1 MRLEENDDYQIR
13 DNYKTEIAIFA
24 LSVHRSTEKLT
35 TKNEKKVFIIFKIL
49 IFPCLHK
56 HNGRCE
62 LILLK
67 DTSLYFY
74 YHVQY
79 NQFIL

>member
-35 TKNEKKVFIIFKIL
+35 TKNEKNFSSFSK
-49 IFPCLHK
+49 
-56 HNGRCE
+56 
-62 LILLK
+62 
-67 DTSLYFY
+67 Y
-74 YHVQY
+74 
-79 NQFIL
+79 